1 MPTSFFQYEML
12 PTTWFY
18 LSALMIIAIFFRFN
32 RFWSVRNLD
41 LLGLIMLGTGLL
53 YLAMYDNQYGYFWI
67 FAVQL
72 FFICRLFFDTVMV
85 RRPLLEPNLTPGGL
99 TFACIALL
107 GFFCA
112 NIAVNRGE
120 RVDSTRTVRLDQILT
135 LENDADNSDLA
146 LKHDFRDYPGCRPFF
161 VWTEKNNHVVGA
173 SSSLLPQLEARKNF
187 PKHKSDSGDRTD
199 DSTILPVEPITTIST
214 IPITVSEI
222 SATVP
227 GETNLLNSAIS
238 TWETPG
244 QAAKSES
251 KPDTLS
257 VADSFCLIAII
268 SSHFLIVLAFLI
280 IGHSHF
286 GNIRTGIAA
295 ATLYL
300 LLPYTNQLIGR
311 LDHFIPGAFILW
323 AIVFYRR
330 PVFSGMMI
338 GAAAAL
344 VFYPIFLLPLW
355 CGFYWKR
362 GWIRFLGGVVFV
374 NVLFISMIFCTPQEY
389 GSFAEQVA
397 NYFGRGSFVL
407 NHPEGVWQVWPAFY
421 RIPVIAM
428 FLVFSVGMIL
438 WPSHKHLATLL
449 SCSAIIIIGTQF
461 WQPHQGG
468 LYMAWYLPLLILT
481 VFRPNLEDR
490 IAQTTVVDLRYFF

>member
-1 MPTSFFQYEML
+1 
-12 PTTWFY
+12 
-18 LSALMIIAIFFRFN
+18 MIIAIFFRFN
-32 RFWSVRNLD
+32 RFWCVRNLD

-67 FAVQL
+67 FGVQI
-72 FFICRLFFDTVMV
+72 FFIWRLFFDTVMV

-120 RVDSTRTVRLDQILT
+120 RVDSTRTVRLDQILS
-135 LENDADNSDLA
+135 LENNIENSNGA
-146 LKHDFRDYPGCRPFF
+146 LKHDFRDCPGYRPFF
-161 VWTEKNNHVVGA
+161 VWTEKTNRVVGA
-173 SSSLLPQLEARKNF
+173 SPSLIPQFDARKLF
-187 PKHKSDSGDRTD
+187 PKHNPDSEDSGLTFPTSDEKID
-199 DSTILPVEPITTIST
+199 NSQGISVEPT
-214 IPITVSEI
+214 TVSEI

-227 GETNLLNSAIS
+227 SETNPLTSAVPVWN
-238 TWETPG
+238 TTNQTAVNELKPETLTTTDG
-244 QAAKSES
+244 LCLAA
-251 KPDTLS
+251 
-257 VADSFCLIAII
+257 LIA
-268 SSHFLIVLAFLI
+268 SHFLIVLAFLI

-286 GNIRTGIAA
+286 GNILTGTAA

-311 LDHFIPGAFILW
+311 LDHFIPSAFILW

-330 PVFSGMMI
+330 PIFSGMMI
-338 GAAAAL
+338 GTASAL

-362 GWIRFLGGVVFV
+362 GWIRFLGGVIFV

-389 GSFAEQVA
+389 GTFGEQIA
-397 NYFGRGSFVL
+397 NYFGRGSFII
-407 NHPEGVWQVWPAFY
+407 NHPEGVWQVWSSFY
-421 RIPVIAM
+421 RIPVLAM

-449 SCSAIIIIGTQF
+449 SCSAIILIGTQF
-461 WQPHQGG
+461 WQPYQGG

-481 VFRPNLEDR
+481 IFRPNLEDR
-490 IAQTTVVDLRYFF
+490 IAQTTVVDTRYFF